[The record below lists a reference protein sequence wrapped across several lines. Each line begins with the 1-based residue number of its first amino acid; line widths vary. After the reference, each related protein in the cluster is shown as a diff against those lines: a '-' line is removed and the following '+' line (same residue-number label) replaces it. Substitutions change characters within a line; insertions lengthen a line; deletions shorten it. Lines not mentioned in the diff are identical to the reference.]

1 MGQEG
6 TTKGTDPAIS
16 SFRRFMVSLRNGSH
30 VVHVISVFVV
40 IMLEWC
46 LSVSWPWGEQLPISR
61 AIQQTGS
68 EAAKMAKRTPNLAL
82 SDASSLL
89 GPSSWSVC
97 K

>member
-1 MGQEG
+1 
-6 TTKGTDPAIS
+6 
-16 SFRRFMVSLRNGSH
+16 MVSLRNGSH

-46 LSVSWPWGEQLPISR
+46 LSVSWPWGEKLLISR
-61 AIQQTGS
+61 THGNSKQTGS
-68 EAAKMAKRTPNLAL
+68 VAAKMAKRTPNLAL